1 MEKDFLSILISE
13 LQNPNR
19 IEDLKYF
26 LNFKN
31 LEKKFRTMIEYILD
45 FIELQGV
52 VPNLTTLGEKFKI
65 YNWQGISL
73 IPNEE
78 LHEKIELFMLKYNEY
93 SIKNSI
99 AKFSENKVITKDV
112 IDMFLNNK
120 FEEYQYNNDFKL
132 EDIQARNKIAFSTCV
147 DFIDKSA
154 NGIIDG
160 TVTSIVGCD
169 NGYKSML
176 ALNIAYKALQNKK
189 NVLYVS
195 LGTSKEY
202 TFLRFLSRHS
212 CNNENTALEYPGLI
226 TSKINSNLYNT
237 TVQDF
242 KENLG
247 NNLIIIDEEKF
258 DLFTITVWNR
268 ILYSIQKCFEK
279 STGNGIDLIVIDDFT
294 FIKLEDKKRKNITN
308 TNLILNTY
316 MSYFRNQCKNFLN
329 MNSSISIILTVRATD
344 FGIYNVNCNIGTYKM
359 EYLYS
364 EVQKLSDTIISIYSN
379 QNLCNNQQV
388 KVQLLKGVSDVC
400 NFIDTNTPITMNA
413 DINYWVF
420 GDVPFL
426 NEEVR
431 KKLEDCNA
439 FEEILAQVS
448 TKSSS
453 CLGCK
458 DIEDEKKLELGF
470 ATLQQGFTLEDK
482 KIFDS
487 YIN

>member
-78 LHEKIELFMLKYNEY
+78 LHEKIELFMLKYNKY

-154 NGIIDG
+154 NGIING

-212 CNNENTALEYPGLI
+212 CNNENTALEYPALI
-226 TSKINSNLYNT
+226 TSKINYYL
-237 TVQDF
+237 
-242 KENLG
+242 
-247 NNLIIIDEEKF
+247 
-258 DLFTITVWNR
+258 TIC
-268 ILYSIQKCFEK
+268 L
-279 STGNGIDLIVIDDFT
+279 
-294 FIKLEDKKRKNITN
+294 
-308 TNLILNTY
+308 
-316 MSYFRNQCKNFLN
+316 
-329 MNSSISIILTVRATD
+329 
-344 FGIYNVNCNIGTYKM
+344 
-359 EYLYS
+359 
-364 EVQKLSDTIISIYSN
+364 
-379 QNLCNNQQV
+379 LC
-388 KVQLLKGVSDVC
+388 
-400 NFIDTNTPITMNA
+400 
-413 DINYWVF
+413 
-420 GDVPFL
+420 
-426 NEEVR
+426 
-431 KKLEDCNA
+431 
-439 FEEILAQVS
+439 
-448 TKSSS
+448 
-453 CLGCK
+453 
-458 DIEDEKKLELGF
+458 
-470 ATLQQGFTLEDK
+470 
-482 KIFDS
+482 
-487 YIN
+487 